1 MTNRI
6 ALALGAMIL
15 LALGYDLLL
24 NDMAGSLFLARKM
37 LDLIDYLAFWR

>member
-24 NDMAGSLFLARKM
+24 DDMAGLLFLARKM